1 MLEIKTIEDILR
13 NRTEK
18 LLPIA
23 LATELERY
31 FRELAESLTG
41 RQDTWE
47 THDLKEDGPILVM
60 QPGVD
65 DPKDLGA
72 YGMTREF
79 GGLYEAPIEFTSMV
93 KLDGM
98 ELFKTILVLNNSFC
112 LAIYSE
118 VSKFGPKFDEH
129 LRGYLID

>member
-1 MLEIKTIEDILR
+1 MLKIKTIEDIR
-13 NRTEK
+13 RIRTEK
-18 LLPIA
+18 LLPEA
-23 LATELERY
+23 LAAELERY
-31 FRELAESLTG
+31 FKELCESLSGEEDAWSTC
-41 RQDTWE
+41 
-47 THDLKEDGPILVM
+47 DLEEDGPILVM

-65 DPKDLGA
+65 DPRNMGL
-72 YGMTREF
+72 YGLTQEC
-79 GGLYEAPIEFTSMV
+79 GGLYDAPIEFTSMV

-118 VSKFGPKFDEH
+118 VGKFGPEFDKH